1 MNITSIIS
9 TIIPLA
15 SFLSLALALALFVK
29 NKANVDALKE
39 SVETFRKLA
48 DAYKCEVDKLNQEV
62 SSQRLEIER
71 LKGMIEAERLA
82 TRRSVDEIIAGFKRY
97 GYCPYS
103 AECPII
109 HEINR
114 TDRND
119 AE

>member
-1 MNITSIIS
+1 MNITSVVS
-9 TIIPLA
+9 TMIPLA

-62 SSQRLEIER
+62 SSQRREIER
-71 LKGMIEAERLA
+71 LKAMIEAERLA
-82 TRRSVDEIIAGFKRY
+82 TRRSVDEVIAGFRRY

-103 AECPII
+103 AECPIL

-114 TDRND
+114 ADHHGT
-119 AE
+119 E